1 MVIGTNKKLSSPRP
15 RTESVL
21 GSGLYIQCPTSSPF
35 THMYDR
41 RGCEMYYA
49 DEIQVDPR
57 ALLSLDLFRV
67 DSECVFGVVVCLG
80 HGNIKNDRQQTP
92 FTQVQ
97 IMSSTEPK
105 SRPIK
110 LEAHVLAYLG
120 DFMNVFE
127 ESIRRQA
134 LREIHT
140 LPSKPT
146 TGTQKP
152 REPPPSSR

>member
-1 MVIGTNKKLSSPRP
+1 MRIWR
-15 RTESVL
+15 
-21 GSGLYIQCPTSSPF
+21 GL
-35 THMYDR
+35 
-41 RGCEMYYA
+41 
-49 DEIQVDPR
+49 V
-57 ALLSLDLFRV
+57 FRYK
-67 DSECVFGVVVCLG
+67 
-80 HGNIKNDRQQTP
+80 HIKNDRRQTP

-105 SRPIK
+105 PRPIK

-120 DFMNVFE
+120 DFMNIFE

-140 LPSKPT
+140 MPRAT
-146 TGTQKP
+146 TDTQKP

>member
-1 MVIGTNKKLSSPRP
+1 M
-15 RTESVL
+15 
-21 GSGLYIQCPTSSPF
+21 
-35 THMYDR
+35 
-41 RGCEMYYA
+41 
-49 DEIQVDPR
+49 DPSTVF
-57 ALLSLDLFRV
+57 SLDLFRV

-92 FTQVQ
+92 FTQVLT
-97 IMSSTEPK
+97 MSSAEPK

-127 ESIRRQA
+127 ESIRRKA

-140 LPSKPT
+140 MPRVPRPPEQSKPT

>member
-1 MVIGTNKKLSSPRP
+1 
-15 RTESVL
+15 
-21 GSGLYIQCPTSSPF
+21 
-35 THMYDR
+35 MYDC
-41 RGCEMYYA
+41 RGREMYYV
-49 DEIQVDPR
+49 DEKQVDLR
-57 ALLSLDLFRV
+57 TVSGVDLFRL
-67 DSECVFGVVVCLG
+67 DSECVFGVVVCL
-80 HGNIKNDRQQTP
+80 KNDRRQTP

-105 SRPIK
+105 PRPIK

-120 DFMNVFE
+120 DFMNIFE
-127 ESIRRQA
+127 ESIRRKA

-140 LPSKPT
+140 MPKPT

>member
-1 MVIGTNKKLSSPRP
+1 MRIWHGRVF
-15 RTESVL
+15 RT
-21 GSGLYIQCPTSSPF
+21 Q
-35 THMYDR
+35 
-41 RGCEMYYA
+41 
-49 DEIQVDPR
+49 QV
-57 ALLSLDLFRV
+57 
-67 DSECVFGVVVCLG
+67 
-80 HGNIKNDRQQTP
+80 KNDRQQTP

-97 IMSSTEPK
+97 IMFSAEPK
-105 SRPIK
+105 PRPIK

-140 LPSKPT
+140 LPKPST